1 MFDFEYKV
9 YDEVL
14 EAMKN
19 KTKNIEVRL
28 YNEKSSRIKIGDII
42 KFKSVNDENKCVLVK
57 VNNLI
62 MYDNVDD
69 FLEKLDF
76 KMATKVHNKENAL
89 YTLYNIFG
97 KEEVNTHKLI
107 GIEFELIN

>member
-1 MFDFEYKV
+1 
-9 YDEVL
+9 
-14 EAMKN
+14 
-19 KTKNIEVRL
+19 
-28 YNEKSSRIKIGDII
+28 
-42 KFKSVNDENKCVLVK
+42 
-57 VNNLI
+57 

-69 FLEKLDF
+69 FLEKFDF

>member
-1 MFDFEYKV
+1 
-9 YDEVL
+9 
-14 EAMKN
+14 
-19 KTKNIEVRL
+19 
-28 YNEKSSRIKIGDII
+28 
-42 KFKSVNDENKCVLVK
+42 
-57 VNNLI
+57 

-69 FLEKLDF
+69 FLEKFDF
-76 KMATKVHNKENAL
+76 KMAKKVHNKENSL